1 MPSIRRFLL
10 INLLLAITLTTY
22 VTLVGNYYIDQREI
36 QKHLDFLMSQYAYS
50 LQALLNDEDL
60 ETHHQEIQQQLDAV
74 PKFTKNSFDQGNY
87 QLIIWDKNQKVL
99 LHTAHAPALSLQSFH
114 PGLVDAYREGETW
127 RVFTLPAK
135 KSGRYNISVI
145 ENYNIRNDLA
155 QRITRDDI
163 YVMLITYPLCGLL
176 IWIIIGRGLSI
187 LRKVESEVA
196 DRAPSHLEPVSIE
209 YVPVEIKPLIDE
221 LNRLFFRLQ
230 LAIDREKRFSADA
243 AHELRTP
250 LAALK
255 TQTQIAMRVT
265 DPAELKQILTNVI
278 VGVDRCTHVIQ
289 QLLTLSKLA
298 PEADTINDSIHVNLV
313 KLTAEVVAQL
323 APFAVD
329 KNVEIFLESEK
340 ENISVMGNVTA
351 LSILVRNLVDNA
363 IRYTPSGGVVKV
375 AIDVTIKNVILRV
388 IDNGPGIPPELH
400 ERVFERFFRVLG
412 TKASGSGLGL
422 SIVQQIARL
431 HNATLELGSPEA
443 GTGLEIRVLFPMT
456 YS

>member
-99 LHTAHAPALSLQSFH
+99 LHTAHAPALSLQSFY